1 MQYSSYLH
9 QIPSFQGLCNDGC
22 YRGADAAED
31 HQVFGPVTNGIKEGP
46 QPLGIVALQTQRE
59 ASWATARQ
67 KMKRE
72 DEVIVIV
79 VKTVMVTGKG
89 SDKSNVK
96 QCSSQAAGAFPCSSP
111 MLQNAAILRHYSNK
125 KKRLCERRRERKMS
139 REREK
144 HCVGFNWLL
153 YELANRFCCDSL
165 ISTVVMI
172 FLSAVNTPS
181 LNLLLLLLNSETEW
195 LTGRWCV
202 YMSVFVSSDTVHL
215 IRRVI
220 WPC

>member
-1 MQYSSYLH
+1 MLQRGRRRRRSSGVWARNKWHQRRPSAPWHCRTANTERGVVSYSE
-9 QIPSFQGLCNDGC
+9 
-22 YRGADAAED
+22 AED
-31 HQVFGPVTNGIKEGP
+31 EERRWSHGERGF
-46 QPLGIVALQTQRE
+46 LYL
-59 ASWATARQ
+59 
-67 KMKRE
+67 
-72 DEVIVIV
+72 VIV

-111 MLQNAAILRHYSNK
+111 TLQNAAILCHYSNK
-125 KKRLCERRRERKMS
+125 RKRLCERRRERKMS

-172 FLSAVNTPS
+172 FLSAVNTPN
-181 LNLLLLLLNSETEW
+181 LNLLLLLLNSEMEW